1 MDRSTPEPGKMEPMP
16 DSDTLPQVPA
26 DVPPHAPAG
35 PTEPVDIGGWPT
47 WLRRTVTVVV
57 LGAALALAAWGMGVV
72 ETGGGQD
79 ELDPAIVS
87 LFPTSDAQALRQTE
101 VGAEL
106 AQGYDGRLTVNGI
119 EVPEAQMEGARDPST
134 VDPADLAKNGL
145 RPNNRNH
152 VFFKPGPGKVLEE
165 LQQGT
170 VTITLRYFKDRK
182 EETSRTVS
190 WSIRVD

>member
-1 MDRSTPEPGKMEPMP
+1 MVVPGHEPGKMAPMSEREDLDHLAAEQAAGP
-16 DSDTLPQVPA
+16 PA
-26 DVPPHAPAG
+26 DPPAPV
-35 PTEPVDIGGWPT
+35 EIGGWPT
-47 WLRRTVTVVV
+47 WLRRSFTALV
-57 LGAALALAAWGMGVV
+57 LVLAVGLAAWGMGVV

-79 ELDPAIVS
+79 ELDPAVIS
-87 LFPTSDAQALRQTE
+87 LFPTSDAQALRQTA

-106 AQGYDGRLTVNGI
+106 AQGYDGRLTVNGVEI
-119 EVPEAQMEGARDPST
+119 PEEQMDGARDPST

-152 VFFKPGPGKVLEE
+152 VFFKPGPGKVVEE

-170 VTITLRYFKDRK
+170 VTITLRYFKERK
-182 EETSRTVS
+182 EDTSRTLS